1 MVNNLQLFKFEVKDL
16 QESNYELLANVCD
29 LLGLSDIYLDEE
41 EE

>member
-1 MVNNLQLFKFEVKDL
+1 MMNYENV